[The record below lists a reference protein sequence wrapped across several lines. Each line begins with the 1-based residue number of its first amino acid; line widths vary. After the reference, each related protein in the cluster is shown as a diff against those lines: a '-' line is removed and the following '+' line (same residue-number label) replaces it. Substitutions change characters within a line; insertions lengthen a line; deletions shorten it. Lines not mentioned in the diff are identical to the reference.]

1 MKPCDDNDITIF
13 GSGIMTTGDSSGL
26 CVDAN
31 FDQSSSVAE
40 NVGGI
45 PVYLSAIQE
54 WMIEFGYSF
63 VSISVRTDISWYA
76 SISIYYQEVWWWY

>member
-13 GSGIMTTGDSSGL
+13 GSGIMTTSDSSGL

-31 FDQSSSVAE
+31 FDQSSFIAE

-63 VSISVRTDISWYA
+63 VSILVRTNIS
-76 SISIYYQEVWWWY
+76 